1 MVCVGED
8 EGADSGEP
16 GGAGEVP
23 QVGVVVRLQV
33 QHAVQPARR
42 EVGEQ
47 VHAQIPENEFKFSS
61 LSS

>member
-1 MVCVGED
+1 MVGVGED

-16 GGAGEVP
+16 GGAGKVP

-33 QHAVQPARR
+33 QHAVQPPRR

-47 VHAQIPENEFKFSS
+47 VHAKIPEK
-61 LSS
+61 